1 MHFMCQ
7 TLVLRKRGNDVGLR
21 RREEGFAKFDLE
33 IDGMFYSRT
42 IMSVNIVVDFEGA
55 IVSL

>member
-1 MHFMCQ
+1 MCQ

-55 IVSL
+55 IVLL